1 MHPATSYWP
10 PTTSPGCSFGV
21 NENGVPHLG
30 QKPSARP
37 ARPPRDRPTF
47 SPHLE
52 QKRLSSGTSGLAMST
67 DCGSGT
73 GADGTVVMPAP
84 RCWIREVALTRR
96 RVGRLRPAR
105 AEPMGELDS
114 LVESAWENA
123 GGADRMTSSRSAI
136 VRRRDDATA
145 AVRQSGRDAK
155 LEHRD

>member
-84 RCWIREVALTRR
+84 RCWIRDVALTSR

-114 LVESAWENA
+114 LVESACFLPLGVPVGVDTAVTGAEA
-123 GGADRMTSSRSAI
+123 GIPHTLQYPSSI
-136 VRRRDDATA
+136 
-145 AVRQSGRDAK
+145 
-155 LEHRD
+155 